1 MLLHYITGLG
11 ILLFGA
17 IHVWTLFFTYPLQE
31 TIWETTLR
39 FDSLPYAVLPV
50 YRNILFAASLFGL
63 LLCTTIH
70 AMNGIRA
77 VIAELIGARIRWVE
91 AVLVAVGVFL
101 VVYGT
106 RTILIANNLLV

>member
-1 MLLHYITGLG
+1 MRERNLMLLHYITGLG

-63 LLCTTIH
+63 
-70 AMNGIRA
+70 
-77 VIAELIGARIRWVE
+77 
-91 AVLVAVGVFL
+91 
-101 VVYGT
+101 
-106 RTILIANNLLV
+106 